1 MGSQQATF
9 ETVYMGKTMDK
20 MAYFHYYP
28 IQSQDPCTFC
38 THILHGQGLALVL
51 PKKCIGFKKHNGI
64 YIYMYLYLYLYLY
77 LYIYMVHALSLGLHG
92 SHGGAGLH
100 GFHGW
105 HGLHTVNITFM
116 AFIGFWV
123 FMAF

>member
-28 IQSQDPCTFC
+28 IPSQDPCTFC

-51 PKKCIGFKKHNGI
+51 PKNALVLKNTMAYI
-64 YIYMYLYLYLYLY
+64 YICIYI
-77 LYIYMVHALSLGLHG
+77 YIYMVHALSLGLHG

-105 HGLHTVNITFM
+105 HGLHALN
-116 AFIGFWV
+116 
-123 FMAF
+123 

>member
-28 IQSQDPCTFC
+28 IPSQDPCTFC

-51 PKKCIGFKKHNGI
+51 PKNALVLKETQWHIYICI
-64 YIYMYLYLYLYLY
+64 YIYI
-77 LYIYMVHALSLGLHG
+77 YIWYMPSHLAFMALMVVLVFMAFM
-92 SHGGAGLH
+92 AGMA
-100 GFHGW
+100 FMPF
-105 HGLHTVNITFM
+105 ITFM
-116 AFIGFWV
+116 AFIAFWA